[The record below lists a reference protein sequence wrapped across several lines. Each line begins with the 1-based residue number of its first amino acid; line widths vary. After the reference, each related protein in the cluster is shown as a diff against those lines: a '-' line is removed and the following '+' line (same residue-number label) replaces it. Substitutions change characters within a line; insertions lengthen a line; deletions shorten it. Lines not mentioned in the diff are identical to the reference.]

1 MTLGQLR
8 VFLAVVRH
16 RSINRAA
23 AELFVTQPAV
33 SASVTALEREL
44 GVELVARE
52 GRGIQ
57 LTTSGEALARYAVQ
71 SLALLEQGRDAAVAA
86 MHPGR
91 GRLRIA
97 AVTTAGEYV
106 VPPIIKAFRSRF
118 PEVEVFLEVGNRTWV
133 FERLQERQAEV
144 GVGGRPPDPSPFEGL
159 PFLGNKLVVVAAS
172 NHPLARRRSI
182 APRQLADDVWLL
194 REPGSGTAD
203 TTEEYLAEHG
213 IQPST
218 ILRLGSNGAV
228 KQAAALG
235 LGVTLISAQAVSLEL
250 SAGTLARLL
259 VRGTP
264 IRRRW
269 FLLTLRGAFLPGP
282 AQGLLDFVGTPTAR
296 RALRDALRR
305 RLPTA

>member
-8 VFLAVVRH
+8 AFLAVVRNG
-16 RSINRAA
+16 SINRAA

-33 SASVTALEREL
+33 SASVAALEREL
-44 GVELVARE
+44 GVRLVARD
-52 GRGIQ
+52 GRGIR
-57 LTTSGEALARYAVQ
+57 LTPSGEALAGYAVQ
-71 SLALLEQGRDAAVAA
+71 SLALLEQGRDAALAA
-86 MHPGR
+86 THPGR

-106 VPPIIKAFRSRF
+106 VPPIIKAFRLRF
-118 PEVEVFLEVGNRTWV
+118 PEVEVFLEVGNRAWV
-133 FERLQERQAEV
+133 FERLRERQADI
-144 GVGGRPPDPSPFEGL
+144 GVGGRPPGTGAFDGL
-159 PFLGNKLVVVAAS
+159 PFLDNELVVVAAPK
-172 NHPLARRRSI
+172 HPLAARRSVD
-182 APRQLADDVWLL
+182 PRHLADDVWLL

-203 TTEEYLAEHG
+203 TTEEFLAEVG

-218 ILRLGSNGAV
+218 VLRLGSNGAV
-228 KQAAALG
+228 KQAAAVG

-250 SAGTLARLL
+250 SAGTLARLR

-269 FLLTLRGAFLPGP
+269 FLLTLGGALLPGP
-282 AQGLLDFVGTPTAR
+282 AQGLLDFVVTPAAR

-305 RLPTA
+305 RSTAG